1 MLITIVS
8 DSKIK
13 LLILFSTLLMLK
25 PLSARF
31 ISSIRKTTRKPLFSL
46 HSTLKAS
53 MSTNPGLLAIHVR
66 GKLVDDKAID
76 FFHQTIANAKNSVL
90 EKGF

>member
-1 MLITIVS
+1 MLITFLS
-8 DSKIK
+8 HSKIK
-13 LLILFSTLLMLK
+13 LFILFSTFLMLK
-25 PLSARF
+25 LLSARF
-31 ISSIRKTTRKPLFSL
+31 ISTSTRKPLFSL

-76 FFHQTIANAKNSVL
+76 FFQQTIANAKNSVL
-90 EKGF
+90 EKGFQY